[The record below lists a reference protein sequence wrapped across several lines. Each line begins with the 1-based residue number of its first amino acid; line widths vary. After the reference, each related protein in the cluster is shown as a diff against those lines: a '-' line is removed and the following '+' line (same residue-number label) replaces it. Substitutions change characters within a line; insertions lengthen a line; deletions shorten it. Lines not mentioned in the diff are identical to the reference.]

1 MSKDGFNYEGH
12 DPKLPGPG
20 YYEPILVNRKDRYT
34 MRPKTALTSK
44 LELIESFSV

>member
-20 YYEPILVNRKDRYT
+20 HYEPIIINRKDRYT
-34 MRPKTALTSK
+34 MRPKTALSCK
-44 LELIESFSV
+44 YFLLIV